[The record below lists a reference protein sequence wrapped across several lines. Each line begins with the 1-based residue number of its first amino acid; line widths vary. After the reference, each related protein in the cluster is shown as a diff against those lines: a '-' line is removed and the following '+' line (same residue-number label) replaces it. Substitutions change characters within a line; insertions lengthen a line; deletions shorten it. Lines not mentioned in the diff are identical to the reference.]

1 MVKCLNV
8 VDIIKVTSLH
18 NSDIIKSFV
27 GGVSD
32 RFMNQLLWLD
42 LFRCDSFECFHV
54 EEVVSIVFFKVS
66 SFNFGA
72 EVLLCDGF
80 VPVV

>member
-1 MVKCLNV
+1 MVWRDV
-8 VDIIKVTSLH
+8 HMI
-18 NSDIIKSFV
+18 F
-27 GGVSD
+27 
-32 RFMNQLLWLD
+32 
-42 LFRCDSFECFHV
+42 FECFHV

-72 EVLLCDGF
+72 KIPLCDDF

>member
-1 MVKCLNV
+1 
-8 VDIIKVTSLH
+8 
-18 NSDIIKSFV
+18 
-27 GGVSD
+27 
-32 RFMNQLLWLD
+32 MNHLSWLD

-72 EVLLCDGF
+72 KIPLCDDF